1 MTIKGFFLKDTQRHR
16 QREVRKQNKNIG
28 ISKANG
34 LVTTELV
41 KPEKLNPKPTVEKKA
56 SELHYRTLE

>member
-1 MTIKGFFLKDTQRHR
+1 M
-16 QREVRKQNKNIG
+16 RKQNKNIG

-41 KPEKLNPKPTVEKKA
+41 KPEKLNPKPTVEKKQVNYII
-56 SELHYRTLE
+56 ELSSNLGNTEPEVPLKT